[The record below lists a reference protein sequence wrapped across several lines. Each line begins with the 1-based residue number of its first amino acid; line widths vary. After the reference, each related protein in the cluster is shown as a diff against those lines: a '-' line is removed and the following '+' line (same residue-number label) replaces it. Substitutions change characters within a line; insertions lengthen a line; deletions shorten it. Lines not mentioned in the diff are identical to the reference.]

1 MRVGV
6 LFVAVLGLC
15 AAKEDL
21 SHGWGEGID
30 WVKFDDAAGIASS
43 TGKPIMLIIHKT
55 WCGACKALKPKFAAS
70 TEIQELSSKFVMV
83 NVEDDEEPKGEM
95 YTPDGGYIPR
105 ILYLNSGGVVD
116 PELKNANGNPK
127 YGYYYSDETSVA
139 EGMKAAAEKLG
150 ASGDL

>member
-1 MRVGV
+1 MTVFY
-6 LFVAVLGLC
+6 LHTPHIHFVAC
-15 AAKEDL
+15 RRL
-21 SHGWGEGID
+21 SHFEATLLL
-30 WVKFDDAAGIASS
+30 V
-43 TGKPIMLIIHKT
+43 
-55 WCGACKALKPKFAAS
+55 ALHHITLPVPHS
-70 TEIQELSSKFVMV
+70 L
-83 NVEDDEEPKGEM
+83 GCLR
-95 YTPDGGYIPR
+95 YIPR